1 MSNTRNIILSLLIW
15 LCVCLLVQA
24 QKPDSLRVHTLKE
37 VVVKENKKE
46 KEFRST
52 TPLQVLDANQLK
64 QAGSLQVSDAVKF
77 FSGVVVKDY
86 GGIGGLKTIS
96 VRSLGA
102 NHTAV
107 VYDGI
112 TITDSQ
118 TGQIDLGKL
127 TLDNIE
133 EISLSNG
140 QSDNIFQSARLFS
153 AASILNIKSPA
164 PTLNKKNMNAS
175 ATFKGGSFGF
185 YNPSLHLDNRWSNIF
200 SSSVHLD
207 YMHADGDYPYTQLN
221 GTATER
227 VRRYNSDI
235 ETIKTEA
242 NLFAHLSD
250 RQKAS
255 VKAYYYSS
263 DRGLPSNKLYYSR
276 ATERLKD
283 KNIFA
288 QTNYE
293 NNFSDQWSLMVNGKF
308 NWGYNQYNN
317 PDNATY
323 NAATENNYYQNE
335 YYLSGTVMYRP
346 FSSLSFSLAN
356 DGSINTMRAD
366 MANFVFPTRLTL
378 LNALAAKFV
387 NNRFTATAH
396 ILSTL
401 TKESVKT
408 GTAADNR
415 NRLSP
420 SVSLSY
426 QLFKEENL
434 RVRLLYKDIFRL
446 PTFNDLYYGTIGTR
460 TLKPEQASEYNAG
473 LSWIKSINHL
483 IPFISLSVDGFYNKV
498 SNKIVAV
505 PTKNLFVWSMRNI
518 GRVDIRGCEANLET
532 AVLFSKKVKLTAT
545 GNYTYQR
552 AMDKTDKYNMPDKVT
567 YNHQIPYT
575 PRHSG
580 STRLG
585 LEMPWINFSY
595 TVMASG
601 ERYSNQYNAP
611 EYRLEGYTEHSV
623 SAWHTFKLKKFSVSA
638 QAEVLN
644 LFDKEYE
651 IVQNYPMPGRQYR
664 GSIRII
670 Y

>member
-1 MSNTRNIILSLLIW
+1 MSNTRNIILSLAISF
-15 LCVCLLVQA
+15 CACLLVRA
-24 QKPDSLRVHTLKE
+24 QKADSVRVHKLGE
-37 VVVKENKKE
+37 VVIKENKKE

-64 QAGSLQVSDAVKF
+64 QSGSLLVSDAVKF

-112 TITDSQ
+112 TINDSQ

-127 TLDNIE
+127 TLDNVE
-133 EISLSNG
+133 EISLLSG
-140 QSDNIFQSARLFS
+140 QDDNIFQSARLFS
-153 AASILNIKSPA
+153 AASVLNIKSPA
-164 PTLNKKNMNAS
+164 PVFNKKKTNAS
-175 ATFKGGSFGF
+175 VTFKGGSFGLL
-185 YNPSLHLDNRWSNIF
+185 NPGFHLNHQWNKIF
-200 SSSVHLD
+200 SSSVNVD
-207 YMHADGDYPYTQLN
+207 YMRADGDYPYTQLN

-227 VRRYNSDI
+227 LKRLNSDI
-235 ETIKTEA
+235 ETVKTEA
-242 NLFAHLSD
+242 NLFARFSNHE
-250 RQKAS
+250 KAS
-255 VKAYYYSS
+255 MKAYYYFS
-263 DRGLPSNKLYYSR
+263 DRGLPSNKLYNSR

-283 KNIFA
+283 NNFFA
-288 QTNYE
+288 QANYE
-293 NNFSDQWSLMVNGKF
+293 NKFSDRWSLLTNGKF
-308 NWGYNQYNN
+308 NWGYNKYSN

-335 YYLSGTVMYRP
+335 YYLSGTIMYRP
-346 FSSLSFSLAN
+346 SPLLSFSLAN

-366 MANFVFPTRLTL
+366 MANFVYPTRFTL
-378 LNALAAKFV
+378 LNAFAAKYV

-401 TKESVKT
+401 TRESVRT

-415 NRLSP
+415 NRFSP

-426 QLFKEENL
+426 QPIKKENL
-434 RVRLLYKDIFRL
+434 RLRLLYKDIFRL

-460 TLKPEQASEYNAG
+460 TLKPEQASEYSAG
-473 LSWIKSINHL
+473 VNWIKNINHI
-483 IPFISLSVDGFYNKV
+483 IPFISLSVDGFYNRV

-505 PTKNLFVWSMRNI
+505 PSKNLFVWSMQNI
-518 GRVDIRGCEANLET
+518 GRVDIRGLETNLET
-532 AVLFSKKVKLTAT
+532 AFSLNSKMKLTAT

-552 AMDKTDKYNMPDKVT
+552 AMDKTDKYNMPNKVT

-580 STRLG
+580 SARLG
-585 LEMPWINFSY
+585 FETPWINLSY
-595 TVMASG
+595 TVMTSG
-601 ERYSNQYNAP
+601 ERFSNQYNAP
-611 EYRLEGYTEHSV
+611 EYRLDGYTEHSASV
-623 SAWHTFKLKKFSVSA
+623 WRTFKLNRFSISA
-638 QAEVLN
+638 QVEVLN

-651 IVQNYPMPGRQYR
+651 IVQNYPMPGRQLR

>member
-1 MSNTRNIILSLLIW
+1 MTKTLSLTYSL
-15 LCVCLLVQA
+15 LVSFSVCTFVQA
-24 QKPDSLRVHTLKE
+24 QKADSTRVHTLNE
-37 VVVKENKKE
+37 VVVTESKKE

-64 QAGSLQVSDAVKF
+64 QSGSLQISDAVKF

-107 VYDGI
+107 VYDGV

-127 TLDNIE
+127 TLDNVE

-140 QSDNIFQSARLFS
+140 QDDNIFQPARLFS

-164 PTLNKKNMNAS
+164 PTLNKKNINAS

-185 YNPSLHLDNRWSNIF
+185 FNPSLHLDNQWNKIF

-207 YMHADGDYPYTQLN
+207 YMRADGDYPYTQLN
-221 GTATER
+221 GIATER
-227 VRRYNSDI
+227 LRRINSDI
-235 ETIKTEA
+235 ETVKTEA
-242 NLFAHLSD
+242 NLFAHFSNQ
-250 RQKAS
+250 QKAS
-255 VKAYYYSS
+255 LKAYYYFS
-263 DRGLPSNKLYYSR
+263 DRGLPSNKLYYPR
-276 ATERLKD
+276 AKERLKD
-283 KNIFA
+283 NNVFV
-288 QTNYE
+288 QSNYE
-293 NNFSDQWSLMVNGKF
+293 NKLSSQWSLLMNGKF
-308 NWGYNQYNN
+308 NWGYNKYDN

-323 NAATENNYYQNE
+323 NAATQSNYYQNE
-335 YYLSGTVMYRP
+335 YYLSGTVMYKP
-346 FSSLSFSLAN
+346 DSHFSFSLAN

-366 MANFVFPTRLTL
+366 LANFVYPTRFTL
-378 LNALAAKFV
+378 LNALATKYV
-387 NNRFTATAH
+387 NKRFTATAH
-396 ILSTL
+396 VLSTL
-401 TKESVKT
+401 TRESVKT
-408 GTAADNR
+408 GTAADNH

-420 SVSLSY
+420 SLSLSY
-426 QLFKEENL
+426 QPYNEENL

-460 TLKPEQASEYNAG
+460 TLKPEQASEFNAG
-473 LSWIKSINHL
+473 LSWIKNINRL
-483 IPFISLSVDGFYNKV
+483 IPFISFSIDGFYNKV

-518 GRVDIRGCEANLET
+518 GRVDIQGMETNIET
-532 AVLFSKKVKLTAT
+532 AIRFNNKVKLTAT

-580 STRLG
+580 SARLG
-585 LEMPWINFSY
+585 LEMPWINLSY
-595 TVMASG
+595 TIMAAS
-601 ERYSNQYNAP
+601 ERFSNQYNAP
-611 EYRLEGYTEHSV
+611 EYRLEGYTEHCI
-623 SAWHTFKLKKFSVSA
+623 SAWRTFRLKKFSISA

-651 IVQNYPMPGRQYR
+651 IVQNYPMPGRQFR

>member
-1 MSNTRNIILSLLIW
+1 MSNSRSIILSLLVSFSA
-15 LCVCLLVQA
+15 CPLVQA
-24 QKPDSLRVHTLKE
+24 QKADTTRVHTLGE
-37 VVVKENKKE
+37 VVIKENKKE

-64 QAGSLQVSDAVKF
+64 QSGSLQVSDAVKF

-112 TITDSQ
+112 TINDSQ

-133 EISLSNG
+133 EISLSSG
-140 QSDNIFQSARLFS
+140 QNDNIFQPARLFS
-153 AASILNIKSPA
+153 AASILNIKSPVPA
-164 PTLNKKNMNAS
+164 LNQKKINAS

-185 YNPSLHLDNRWSNIF
+185 LNPGFHLDNQWNKIF
-200 SSSVHLD
+200 SSSFHVD
-207 YMHADGDYPYTQLN
+207 YMRADGDYPYTQLN

-227 VRRYNSDI
+227 LKRINSDI
-235 ETIKTEA
+235 ETVKTEA
-242 NLFAHLSD
+242 NLFAHFSD

-263 DRGLPSNKLYYSR
+263 NRGLPSNKLYYSR

-283 KNIFA
+283 NNVFA
-288 QTNYE
+288 QANYE
-293 NNFSDQWSLMVNGKF
+293 NRFSDRWSLLMNGKF
-308 NWGYNQYNN
+308 NWGYNKYDN

-323 NAATENNYYQNE
+323 NAATQSNYYQNE
-335 YYLSGTVMYRP
+335 YYLSGTVMYKP
-346 FSSLSFSLAN
+346 DSHYSFSLAN
-356 DGSINTMRAD
+356 DGSVNTMRAD
-366 MANFVFPTRLTL
+366 MANFVYPTRFTL
-378 LNALAAKFV
+378 LNAFAAKYV

-396 ILSTL
+396 VLSTL
-401 TKESVKT
+401 TRESVKT

-415 NRLSP
+415 NRFSP
-420 SVSLSY
+420 SLSLSY
-426 QLFKEENL
+426 QPLKKENL

-460 TLKPEQASEYNAG
+460 SLKPEQASEYNAG
-473 LSWIKSINHL
+473 MSWIKNINRL

-498 SNKIVAV
+498 SDKIVAV

-518 GRVDIRGCEANLET
+518 GRVDIQGMEANVET
-532 AVLFSKKVKLTAT
+532 AFRLNSKIKLTTT

-552 AMDKTDKYNMPDKVT
+552 AMDKTDKYNMPDMVT

-580 STRLG
+580 SARLG
-585 LEMPWINFSY
+585 IEMPWINLSY

-601 ERYSNQYNAP
+601 ERFSNQYNAP

-623 SAWHTFKLKKFSVSA
+623 SAWRTFKLKKFSIFA

-651 IVQNYPMPGRQYR
+651 IVQNYPMPGRQFR
-664 GSIRII
+664 GSIRFN

>member
-1 MSNTRNIILSLLIW
+1 MSNTRSIILSLAISF
-15 LCVCLLVQA
+15 CASQLVRA
-24 QKPDSLRVHTLKE
+24 QKADSVRVHKLGE
-37 VVVKENKKE
+37 VVIKESKKE

-64 QAGSLQVSDAVKF
+64 QSGSLLVSDAVKF

-112 TITDSQ
+112 TINDSQ

-127 TLDNIE
+127 TLDNVE
-133 EISLSNG
+133 EISLLSG
-140 QSDNIFQSARLFS
+140 QDDNIFQSARLFS
-153 AASILNIKSPA
+153 AASVLNIKSPA
-164 PTLNKKNMNAS
+164 PVFNKKKTNAS
-175 ATFKGGSFGF
+175 IILKGGSFGF
-185 YNPSLHLDNRWSNIF
+185 LNPGLNLNHQWNKIF
-200 SSSVHLD
+200 SSSVNVD
-207 YMHADGDYPYTQLN
+207 YMRADGDYPYTQFN
-221 GTATER
+221 GTATEKLKR
-227 VRRYNSDI
+227 LNSDI
-235 ETIKTEA
+235 ETVKTEA
-242 NLFAHLSD
+242 NLFAHFSNHE
-250 RQKAS
+250 KAS
-255 VKAYYYSS
+255 MKAYYYFS
-263 DRGLPSNKLYYSR
+263 DRGLPSNKLYNSR

-283 KNIFA
+283 NNFFA
-288 QTNYE
+288 QANYE
-293 NNFSDQWSLMVNGKF
+293 NKFSDKWSLLMNGKF
-308 NWGYNQYNN
+308 NWGYNKYSN

-335 YYLSGTVMYRP
+335 YYLSGTVMYRLSP
-346 FSSLSFSLAN
+346 LFSFSLAN
-356 DGSINTMRAD
+356 DGSFNTMRAD
-366 MANFVFPTRLTL
+366 MANFAYPTRFTL
-378 LNALAAKFV
+378 LNAFAAKYV

-401 TKESVKT
+401 TRESVRT

-415 NRLSP
+415 NRFSP

-426 QLFKEENL
+426 QPIKNENL
-434 RVRLLYKDIFRL
+434 RLRLLYKDIFRL

-460 TLKPEQASEYNAG
+460 TLKPEQASEYSAG
-473 LSWIKSINHL
+473 LSWIKNINHI
-483 IPFISLSVDGFYNKV
+483 IPFISLSVDGFYNRV

-505 PTKNLFVWSMRNI
+505 PSKNLFVWSMQNI
-518 GRVDIRGCEANLET
+518 GRVDIRGMESNLET
-532 AVLFSKKVKLTAT
+532 AFSLNSKMKLTAT

-552 AMDKTDKYNMPDKVT
+552 AMDKTDKYNMPNKVT

-580 STRLG
+580 SARLG
-585 LEMPWINFSY
+585 FETPWINLSY
-595 TVMASG
+595 TVMTSG
-601 ERYSNQYNAP
+601 ERFSNQYNAP
-611 EYRLEGYTEHSV
+611 EYRLDGYTEHSA
-623 SAWHTFKLKKFSVSA
+623 SAWRTFKLKRFSISA

-651 IVQNYPMPGRQYR
+651 IVQNYPMPGRQFR

>member
-1 MSNTRNIILSLLIW
+1 MSITRSIIFSLLF
-15 LCVCLLVQA
+15 CFCACLLVQA
-24 QKPDSLRVHTLKE
+24 QKQDSLRVHTLKE

-64 QAGSLQVSDAVKF
+64 QSGSLQLSDAVKF

-133 EISLSNG
+133 EISLNSG

-164 PTLNKKNMNAS
+164 PALNKKKMNAS

-185 YNPSLHLDNRWSNIF
+185 YNPSFHFDNRLSKIF
-200 SSSVHLD
+200 SSSIHLD
-207 YMHADGDYPYTQLN
+207 YMHADGNYPYTQAN
-221 GTATER
+221 GTSTEKL
-227 VRRYNSDI
+227 RRENSDI
-235 ETIKTEA
+235 KTIKTEA
-242 NLFAHLSD
+242 NLFAHISD
-250 RQKAS
+250 SQKAS
-255 VKAYYYSS
+255 LKAYYYTS

-283 KNIFA
+283 QNVFA
-288 QTNYE
+288 QANYE
-293 NNFSDQWSLMVNGKF
+293 NIFSDKWSLLANGKF
-308 NWGYNQYNN
+308 NWGYNQYQN

-346 FSSLSFSLAN
+346 TAHLSFSLAN
-356 DGSINTMRAD
+356 DGNINTMRAD
-366 MANFVFPTRLTL
+366 LSNFVFPTRFTL
-378 LNALAAKFV
+378 LNALAAKYV

-401 TKESVKT
+401 TRESVKT
-408 GTAADNR
+408 GTAADNHK
-415 NRLSP
+415 RLSP

-426 QLFKEENL
+426 QPFRNENL
-434 RVRLLYKDIFRL
+434 RIRLLYKDIFRL

-460 TLKPEQASEYNAG
+460 SLNPEKATEYNAG
-473 LSWIKSINHL
+473 LSWIKNINKI
-483 IPFISLSVDGFYNKV
+483 IPFVSLSVDGFYNRV
-498 SNKIVAV
+498 SDKIVAV
-505 PTKNLFVWSMRNI
+505 PTKNLFIWSMRNI
-518 GRVDIRGCEANLET
+518 GRVDIRGCEANMET
-532 AVLFSKKVKLTAT
+532 AVIFSKKFKLTAT

-580 STRLG
+580 SARLG
-585 LEMPWINFSY
+585 LEMPWVNLSY
-595 TVMASG
+595 TVMSSG

-623 SAWHTFKLKKFSVSA
+623 SAWRTFKLKKFSISA

>member
-1 MSNTRNIILSLLIW
+1 MISSRIILSSLLASF
-15 LCVCLLVQA
+15 CACSFVQA
-24 QKPDSLRVHTLKE
+24 QKADSVRVHRLGE
-37 VVVKENKKE
+37 VVIKENKKV
-46 KEFRST
+46 KELRST
-52 TPLQVLDANQLK
+52 TPLQLLDANQLK
-64 QAGSLQVSDAVKF
+64 QSGALQVSDAVKF

-112 TITDSQ
+112 SITDSQ

-127 TLDNIE
+127 TLDNVE
-133 EISLSNG
+133 EISLNSG
-140 QSDNIFQSARLFS
+140 QNDNIFQSARLFS
-153 AASILNIKSPA
+153 AASVLNIKSPA
-164 PTLNKKNMNAS
+164 PVLTNKKINAS
-175 ATFKGGSFGF
+175 ATLKGGSFGF
-185 YNPSLHLDNRWSNIF
+185 LNSSVHLDNRLNNIF
-200 SSSVHLD
+200 SSTFHVD

-221 GTATER
+221 GTATEKLHR
-227 VRRYNSDI
+227 INSDI
-235 ETIKTEA
+235 ETVKTEA
-242 NLFAHLSD
+242 NLFARFSD

-255 VKAYYYSS
+255 IKAYYYFS
-263 DRGLPSNKLYYSR
+263 DRGLPSNKLYYAR
-276 ATERLKD
+276 AEERLKD
-283 KNIFA
+283 KNLFA
-288 QTNYE
+288 QANYE
-293 NNFSDQWSLMVNGKF
+293 NKLSDQWSLLLNGKF
-308 NWGYNQYNN
+308 NWGYNRYDN
-317 PDNATY
+317 PDNAAY
-323 NAATENNYYQNE
+323 NAVTQNHYYQNE
-335 YYLSGTVMYRP
+335 YYLSGTIMYRP
-346 FSSLSFSLAN
+346 NSHFSFSFAN

-366 MANFVFPTRLTL
+366 LANFVYPTRFTL
-378 LNALAAKFV
+378 LNALAAKYV
-387 NNRFTATAH
+387 NDRLTATAH
-396 ILSTL
+396 ILSTS
-401 TKESVKT
+401 TRESVRT

-420 SVSLSY
+420 SISLSY
-426 QLFKEENL
+426 QLFQKEDL

-460 TLKPEQASEYNAG
+460 SLKPEQASEFNAG
-473 LSWIKSINHL
+473 LSWIKKISQT
-483 IPFISLSVDGFYNKV
+483 IPFISLSVDGFYNKI
-498 SNKIVAV
+498 NDKIVAV

-518 GRVDIRGCEANLET
+518 GRVDIQGMEANLET
-532 AVLFSKKVKLTAT
+532 AFRFNHKVKLTAT

-580 STRLG
+580 SARFG
-585 LEMPWINFSY
+585 LEMPWINLSY
-595 TVMASG
+595 TLMASG
-601 ERYSNQYNAP
+601 ERFSNQYNAA
-611 EYRLEGYTEHSV
+611 EYRLEGYTEHCA
-623 SAWHTFKLKKFSVSA
+623 SAWRTFKLKKFSLSA

-651 IVQNYPMPGRQYR
+651 IVQNYPMPGRQFR

>member
-1 MSNTRNIILSLLIW
+1 MSITRSIIFSLLIW
-15 LCVCLLVQA
+15 FCACLLVQA

-64 QAGSLQVSDAVKF
+64 QSGSLQLSDAVKF

-112 TITDSQ
+112 TINDSQ

-133 EISLSNG
+133 EISLNSG

-164 PTLNKKNMNAS
+164 PALNKKKMNAS

-185 YNPSLHLDNRWSNIF
+185 YNPSLHFDNRLSKIF
-200 SSSVHLD
+200 SSSIHLD
-207 YMHADGDYPYTQLN
+207 YMHADGNYPYTQLN
-221 GTATER
+221 GTATEKL
-227 VRRYNSDI
+227 RRENSDI
-235 ETIKTEA
+235 KTIKTEA
-242 NLFAHLSD
+242 NLFAHISNT
-250 RQKAS
+250 QKAS
-255 VKAYYYSS
+255 VKAYYYTS

-283 KNIFA
+283 QNVFA
-288 QTNYE
+288 QANYE
-293 NNFSDQWSLMVNGKF
+293 NIFSDKWSFLVNGKF
-308 NWGYNQYNN
+308 NWGYNQYQN

-335 YYLSGTVMYRP
+335 YYLSSTIMYRP
-346 FSSLSFSLAN
+346 AAHLSFSLAN
-356 DGSINTMRAD
+356 DGSINTMRSDLAS
-366 MANFVFPTRLTL
+366 FVFPTRFTL
-378 LNALAAKFV
+378 LNALAAKYV
-387 NNRFTATAH
+387 NDRFTATAH

-401 TKESVKT
+401 TRESVKT
-408 GTAADNR
+408 GTAADNHK
-415 NRLSP
+415 RLSP

-426 QLFKEENL
+426 QPLRDENL
-434 RVRLLYKDIFRL
+434 RIRLLYKDIFRL

-460 TLKPEQASEYNAG
+460 SLNPEKASEYSAG
-473 LSWIKSINHL
+473 LSWIKNINKI
-483 IPFISLSVDGFYNKV
+483 IPFVSLSVDGFYNRV
-498 SNKIVAV
+498 SDKIVAV
-505 PTKNLFVWSMRNI
+505 PTKNLFIWSMRNI
-518 GRVDIRGCEANLET
+518 GRVDIHGYETNLET
-532 AVLFSKKVKLTAT
+532 AVLFSKKFKLTAT

-552 AMDKTDKYNMPDKVT
+552 AMDKTNKYNMPDKVT

-580 STRLG
+580 SARLG
-585 LEMPWINFSY
+585 LEMPWVNLSY

-611 EYRLEGYTEHSV
+611 EYRLESYTEHSV
-623 SAWHTFKLKKFSVSA
+623 SAWRTFKLKKFSISA

>member
-1 MSNTRNIILSLLIW
+1 MSYIRSIIISLSIW
-15 LCVCLLVQA
+15 FCTNLLVQA

-37 VVVKENKKE
+37 VVVKERKKE
-46 KEFRST
+46 KELRST
-52 TPLQVLDANQLK
+52 TPLQVLDVNQLK
-64 QAGSLQVSDAVKF
+64 QSGLLQVSDAVRF

-112 TITDSQ
+112 SITDSQ
-118 TGQIDLGKL
+118 TGQVDLGKL

-133 EISLSNG
+133 EISLNSG
-140 QSDNIFQSARLFS
+140 QNDNIFQPARLFS
-153 AASILNIKSPA
+153 AASVLNIKSPA
-164 PTLNKKNMNAS
+164 PVLTQKKINAS

-185 YNPSLHLDNRWSNIF
+185 YNPSLHLDNQWNEVL
-200 SSSVHLD
+200 SSSFHAD
-207 YMHADGDYPYTQLN
+207 YMQADGNYPYTQFN

-227 VRRYNSDI
+227 LHRLNSDI
-235 ETIKTEA
+235 QTVKTEA
-242 NLFAHLSD
+242 NLFARFSD

-255 VKAYYYSS
+255 LKAYYYFS
-263 DRGLPSNKLYYSR
+263 DRGLPSNKLYYAR
-276 ATERLKD
+276 AEERLKD
-283 KNIFA
+283 KNFFA
-288 QTNYE
+288 QANYE
-293 NNFSDQWSLMVNGKF
+293 NQLSNRWSLLMNGKF
-308 NWGYNQYNN
+308 NWGYNRYDN

-323 NAATENNYYQNE
+323 NAVTQNNYYQNE
-335 YYLSGTVMYRP
+335 YYLSGTFMFRAN
-346 FSSLSFSLAN
+346 SHLSFSLAN

-366 MANFVFPTRLTL
+366 LANFVYPTRFTL
-378 LNALAAKFV
+378 LNALAAKYV
-387 NNRFTATAH
+387 NNHLTATAH
-396 ILSTL
+396 VLSTL
-401 TKESVKT
+401 TRESVRT

-415 NRLSP
+415 NRFSP

-426 QLFKEENL
+426 QLFKKEDL

-460 TLKPEQASEYNAG
+460 SLKPEQASEFNAG
-473 LSWIKSINHL
+473 LSWIKKFNHV
-483 IPFISLSVDGFYNKV
+483 IPYISLSVDGFYNRV
-498 SNKIVAV
+498 SDKIVAV

-518 GRVDIRGCEANLET
+518 GRVDIRGMETNLET
-532 AVLFSKKVKLTAT
+532 AFRFSDKVKFTAT

-580 STRLG
+580 SARLG
-585 LEMPWINFSY
+585 LEMPWVNIAY
-595 TVMASG
+595 TLVAAG
-601 ERYSNQYNAP
+601 ERFSNQYNAP
-611 EYRLEGYTEHSV
+611 EYRLEGYTEHCASL
-623 SAWHTFKLKKFSVSA
+623 SRTFKMKKFSISA

-651 IVQNYPMPGRQYR
+651 IVQNYPMPGRQFR
-664 GSIRII
+664 GSIRLI